1 MQSPP
6 MGCKGHGD
14 LQGSPTEQAWCPRHL
29 GSKYASHILS
39 CLEVKNTLDQS
50 SMTELEG
57 KWWLSARR
65 RLMQGLVSPGMLEK
79 PHLIHS
85 SGEGLIR
92 SHLTPSTAE
101 SNTAFS
107 IACSCN
113 TL

>member
-1 MQSPP
+1 
-6 MGCKGHGD
+6 
-14 LQGSPTEQAWCPRHL
+14 
-29 GSKYASHILS
+29 
-39 CLEVKNTLDQS
+39 
-50 SMTELEG
+50 
-57 KWWLSARR
+57 
-65 RLMQGLVSPGMLEK
+65 MQGLVSPGMLEK